1 MPYCD
6 KILEASEPFIDQI
19 VKREDLKEKR
29 FLITGATGMIGSSV
43 LDLLLF
49 LNERKQYGITIYAAV
64 RNDSKIKKRYG
75 IFAQKEYFHILPY
88 DATKPIDFEYSVDY
102 VIHAAS
108 NADPAAISK
117 EPVETL
123 MSNVFGL
130 DQILQYAKRSSVKK
144 TLFVSS
150 SEIYGTNST
159 SKPFLEDDYG
169 NIDLLNPRAAYP
181 MGKRASETLCASYAN
196 EYDLNIVIARPGHIY
211 GPTITD
217 TDSRASAQFT
227 RNALNHQDIIMKS
240 AGTQLRS
247 YCYVYDCASALLTIL
262 LNGQPTCAYNISNR
276 HSCLLY
282 TSDAADD

>member
-181 MGKRASETLCASYAN
+181 MGKRASETL
-196 EYDLNIVIARPGHIY
+196 
-211 GPTITD
+211 
-217 TDSRASAQFT
+217 
-227 RNALNHQDIIMKS
+227 
-240 AGTQLRS
+240 
-247 YCYVYDCASALLTIL
+247 
-262 LNGQPTCAYNISNR
+262 
-276 HSCLLY
+276 
-282 TSDAADD
+282 